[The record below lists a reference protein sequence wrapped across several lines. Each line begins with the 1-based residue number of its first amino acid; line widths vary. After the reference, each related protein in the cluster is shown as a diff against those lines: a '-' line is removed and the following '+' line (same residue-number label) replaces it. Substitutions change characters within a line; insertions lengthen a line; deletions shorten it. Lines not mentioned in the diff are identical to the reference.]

1 MGQWMTRGWPLAMRA
16 GIAIVATI
24 ALSGLAACYPGD
36 ITSIE
41 ETRVVITVH
50 DQDFDYSSQ
59 RTYAIPDTVVEVCDL
74 NETPGGVPIDCDD
87 DDRIDYD
94 HANDAILVAQAVD
107 NMNALGYTR
116 MPTEEVT
123 EENLPDVALI
133 MMVAVNEWTAYT
145 YWGCGGYWGWWG
157 WYPPYYGC
165 GYPGYSSTSWEQG
178 TLFMDMLYPD
188 GASNE
193 TVPSVWTGAIN
204 SVLSN
209 SSNTNRDLA
218 LDGIDQAFDQ
228 SKDYLMVQ

>member
-1 MGQWMTRGWPLAMRA
+1 MGQWMTRGWPLATRA
-16 GIAIVATI
+16 GIAIVAAV
-24 ALSGLAACYPGD
+24 ALGGLAACYPGE
-36 ITSIE
+36 ISSIQ
-41 ETRVVITVH
+41 ETQVVITVH

-87 DDRIDYD
+87 EDRIDYD
-94 HANDAILVAQAVD
+94 HANDAILVARAVE
-107 NMNALGYTR
+107 NMNALGYTE
-116 MPTEEVT
+116 MPWDEVT

-157 WYPPYYGC
+157 WYPPGYGC

-218 LDGIDQAFDQ
+218 LGGIDQAFDQ